1 MSAEAAVLGACL
13 VDATAYWRIADLL
26 KPAHFADHDDRRVF
40 TAIRDAAAKGDAF
53 DAVTLSDTFGRYP
66 LDLAN
71 GQFST
76 ANVRAY
82 ATRVFESY
90 QGRAVTG
97 AAQAIL
103 AFAGTGSERLTEA
116 QRLVREIST
125 GSSPVK
131 TAKDVLR
138 DVVPAMQRECDGTAA
153 VGVTTGWAHVDAATG
168 GMRGGELWI
177 VAGRPSMGKSV
188 FAMQAAM
195 HVAVA
200 GRSVH
205 VATLEMTAEE
215 TLRRMIAAE
224 SRVQFA
230 KVRNAGEIEPEDW
243 PRIMDATSR
252 LANAKLTLDDAA
264 YGLEEICARVRQRAM
279 SDGLDLV
286 VIDYLGYI
294 QLPKADSYAL
304 SIQDGT
310 RTLKRLAK
318 ELQIPVVLVAQL
330 NREVGSRSSHRPVL
344 TDLRDSGAIEQDA
357 DVVILLHRD
366 DYYAP
371 ECETAGFAEAIIAKQ
386 RNGQTR
392 ALAFRHRFDVMRFEE
407 AEGLPSVER
416 PTRGFAKSRWSAGS
430 DRASGTGS

>member
-13 VDATAYWRIADLL
+13 VDPTAYWRIADLL
-26 KPAHFADHDDRRVF
+26 KPVHFAEQDDRAVF
-40 TAIRDAAAKGDAF
+40 IAIRDAAAKGNAF
-53 DAVTLSDTFGRYP
+53 DAVTLSDTLGRYP

-71 GQFST
+71 GSYSV

-82 ATRVFESY
+82 AVRVFEGY
-90 QGRAVTG
+90 QARAVTNAG
-97 AAQAIL
+97 HAIL
-103 AFAGTGSERLTEA
+103 ALAGTGPERLTQA
-116 QRLVREIST
+116 QRIVRDIST

-131 TAKDVLR
+131 TARDVLR

-153 VGVTTGWAHVDAATG
+153 VGVPTGWAHVDAATG

-177 VAGRPSMGKSV
+177 VAGRPAMGKSV
-188 FAMQAAM
+188 FAMQTAM
-195 HVAVA
+195 TAAVA
-200 GRSVH
+200 GKSVH

-224 SRVQFA
+224 SRVPFA
-230 KVRNAGEIEPEDW
+230 KVRNAGEIDPEDW
-243 PRIMDATSR
+243 PRITDATAR
-252 LANAKLTLDDAA
+252 LAGAKLSLDDAA

-279 SDGLDLV
+279 AEGLDLV

-294 QLPKADSYAL
+294 ALPKADSYAL
-304 SIQDGT
+304 AIQDGT

-318 ELQIPVVLVAQL
+318 ELQVPVMLVAQL

-392 ALAFRHRFDVMRFEE
+392 SLAMRHRFDVMRFEE

-416 PTRGFAKSRWSAGS
+416 PARGFAKTRWRAGADLASA
-430 DRASGTGS
+430 T